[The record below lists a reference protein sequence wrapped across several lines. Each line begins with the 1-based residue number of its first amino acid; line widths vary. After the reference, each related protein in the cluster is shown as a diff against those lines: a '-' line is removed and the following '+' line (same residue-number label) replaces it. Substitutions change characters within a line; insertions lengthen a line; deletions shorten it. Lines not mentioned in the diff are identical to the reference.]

1 MSQKKGKTQ
10 NPEVKS
16 PNKAERNDRKP
27 THGVGTHH
35 SRTDDKNREGG
46 ESNEPVGND
55 QGVCSLCL
63 ERCLINTTVATNPA
77 ASDAFIGNSV
87 QSRFRKMYKSV

>member
-35 SRTDDKNREGG
+35 SRTDDKKREGG

-63 ERCLINTTVATNPA
+63 ERCVTKAASASNSA
-77 ASDAFIGNSV
+77 ASDAFIGKSV
-87 QSRFRKMYKSV
+87 QTRFRKM